1 MQQMADAKSTH
12 IFNEFNENTTHP
24 SLATQALFTSKRN
37 EASDMYS
44 YTRQPLLITFAV
56 NMSMSM
62 SR

>member
-37 EASDMYS
+37 EASYS